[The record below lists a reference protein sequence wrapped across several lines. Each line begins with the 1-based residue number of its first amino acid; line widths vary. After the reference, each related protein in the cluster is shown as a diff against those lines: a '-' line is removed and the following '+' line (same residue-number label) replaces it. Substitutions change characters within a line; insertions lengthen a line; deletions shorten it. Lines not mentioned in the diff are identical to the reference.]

1 MTLCAV
7 VVFNKPTEAALDA
20 VVVAA
25 LSEVGMLRSGA
36 SEVHGVLSFDG
47 VIMAENGSGARI
59 TLLFFQPLA
68 WLSCRGSDHPES
80 RPFRGQ
86 CKG

>member
-1 MTLCAV
+1 MTACAV
-7 VVFNKPTEAALDA
+7 VVFDKPAKGSFDA
-20 VVVAA
+20 SISVAFG
-25 LSEVGMLRSGA
+25 EVGMLRSGA

-47 VIMAENGSGARI
+47 VIMTENGSGARI

-68 WLSCRGSDHPES
+68 WLSCRGLDHPES